1 MSIRLMIERSVLL
14 SVLVFVVASCSPKTS
29 DSTSSV
35 SAPSSIGQS
44 LDEQLRKRVEAV
56 LAANATEL
64 PPRIQVEAINGNV
77 SLSGSLD
84 CEECGGMRTPG
95 TLDTIQQSMG
105 AIVRAVPGVESV
117 NFELTTGP

>member
-1 MSIRLMIERSVLL
+1 MIERSVLL